1 LESIVASSEKVKV
14 TVSLPEATVD
24 DIRALAEKLGITAS
38 EVLRRAVRTEKFL
51 DEVEE
56 ADGKFLIEKADHSI
70 QQVIRR

>member
-1 LESIVASSEKVKV
+1 MANEKVKV

-24 DIRALAEKLGITAS
+24 DIKALAARLGITAS

-51 DEVEE
+51 DEVEQE
-56 ADGKFLIEKADHSI
+56 NGKFLIEKSDHSI